1 MAISELS
8 LGKQIL
14 DKINNHDVYNSR
26 LRLKIQLSNIVGF
39 VVLFMIGSKFN
50 QLILCSIA
58 FVIVFVLTNIFWRFK
73 SVISS
78 SLLFD
83 YFERS
88 ADDDGFREFF
98 MGLFNSKDLLTVRDD
113 RVKISHF
120 LYEQDKRYDELKKIE
135 GIEIKPGIGL
145 YLFYISPCRCGY
157 FIP

>member
-39 VVLFMIGSKFN
+39 VVLFIIGSKFN

-98 MGLFNSKDLLTVRDD
+98 MGLFNSKGLLTVRDD

-135 GIEIKPGIGL
+135 TITNGMKGRGE
-145 YLFYISPCRCGY
+145 
-157 FIP
+157 

>member
-26 LRLKIQLSNIVGF
+26 LRFKIQLLNIVGF
-39 VVLFMIGSKFN
+39 VILFLVGSKFN

-58 FVIVFVLTNIFWRFK
+58 FVVVFVLTNLFWRFK

-135 GIEIKPGIGL
+135 TITNGMNGRGE
-145 YLFYISPCRCGY
+145 
-157 FIP
+157 

>member
-50 QLILCSIA
+50 QLILCLIA

-73 SVISS
+73 SAISS

-135 GIEIKPGIGL
+135 TITNGMKGRGE
-145 YLFYISPCRCGY
+145 
-157 FIP
+157 

>member
-39 VVLFMIGSKFN
+39 VVLFMIGIKFN

-73 SVISS
+73 SAISS

-135 GIEIKPGIGL
+135 TITNGMKGRGE
-145 YLFYISPCRCGY
+145 
-157 FIP
+157 

>member
-26 LRLKIQLSNIVGF
+26 LRLKIQLSNIIVF

-58 FVIVFVLTNIFWRFK
+58 FVSAFVLTNIFWRFK

-135 GIEIKPGIGL
+135 TITNGMKGRGE
-145 YLFYISPCRCGY
+145 
-157 FIP
+157 

>member
-50 QLILCSIA
+50 QMILCSIA

-73 SVISS
+73 SAISS

-135 GIEIKPGIGL
+135 TITNGMKGRGE
-145 YLFYISPCRCGY
+145 
-157 FIP
+157 

>member
-26 LRLKIQLSNIVGF
+26 LRLKIQLLNIVGF
-39 VVLFMIGSKFN
+39 VILFLVGSEFN
-50 QLILCSIA
+50 QLILCSIT
-58 FVIVFVLTNIFWRFK
+58 FVVVFVLTNIFCRFK

-113 RVKISHF
+113 RVKISRF

-135 GIEIKPGIGL
+135 TITNGMNGRGE
-145 YLFYISPCRCGY
+145 
-157 FIP
+157 

>member
-14 DKINNHDVYNSR
+14 DKINNHDVYNSK
-26 LRLKIQLSNIVGF
+26 LRLKIQLLNVVGF
-39 VVLFMIGSKFN
+39 VILFLVGNKFN

-58 FVIVFVLTNIFWRFK
+58 FVVVFLLTNIFLRYK

-135 GIEIKPGIGL
+135 TITNGMKGRGE
-145 YLFYISPCRCGY
+145 
-157 FIP
+157 

>member
-8 LGKQIL
+8 TGKQIL

-26 LRLKIQLSNIVGF
+26 LRLKILLLNIVGF
-39 VVLFMIGSKFN
+39 VILFLVGSKFN

-58 FVIVFVLTNIFWRFK
+58 FAVVFVLTNIFWRFK
-73 SVISS
+73 TVISS

-113 RVKISHF
+113 MAKISHF

-135 GIEIKPGIGL
+135 TITNGMNGRGE
-145 YLFYISPCRCGY
+145 
-157 FIP
+157 

>member
-26 LRLKIQLSNIVGF
+26 LRLKTQLSNIVGF
-39 VVLFMIGSKFN
+39 VVLFIIGSKFN

-58 FVIVFVLTNIFWRFK
+58 FVIVFVLTNIFRRFK

-135 GIEIKPGIGL
+135 TITNGMKGRGE
-145 YLFYISPCRCGY
+145 
-157 FIP
+157 

>member
-135 GIEIKPGIGL
+135 AITNGMKGRGE
-145 YLFYISPCRCGY
+145 
-157 FIP
+157 

>member
-14 DKINNHDVYNSR
+14 DKINNHDVYNSK
-26 LRLKIQLSNIVGF
+26 LRLKVQLLNVVGF
-39 VVLFMIGSKFN
+39 VILFLVGNKFN

-58 FVIVFVLTNIFWRFK
+58 FVAVFLLTNVFLRYK

-88 ADDDGFREFF
+88 ADDDRFREFF

-113 RVKISHF
+113 RKKIGHF
-120 LYEQDKRYDELKKIE
+120 LYEQEKRYNELKKIE
-135 GIEIKPGIGL
+135 TITNGMNGRRE
-145 YLFYISPCRCGY
+145 
-157 FIP
+157 

>member
-14 DKINNHDVYNSR
+14 DKINNHDVYNSMLC
-26 LRLKIQLSNIVGF
+26 LRIQLSNVVGF
-39 VVLFMIGSKFN
+39 VVLFLIGSKFN

-58 FVIVFVLTNIFWRFK
+58 FVIVFVLTNLFWRFK
-73 SVISS
+73 SVIPS

-98 MGLFNSKDLLTVRDD
+98 MGLFNSKDLLNVRDD

-135 GIEIKPGIGL
+135 TITNGMNGRGE
-145 YLFYISPCRCGY
+145 
-157 FIP
+157 

>member
-26 LRLKIQLSNIVGF
+26 LRLKIQLLNIVGF

-135 GIEIKPGIGL
+135 TITNGMKGRGE
-145 YLFYISPCRCGY
+145 
-157 FIP
+157 

>member
-1 MAISELS
+1 MAISELT

-58 FVIVFVLTNIFWRFK
+58 FFIVFVLTNIFWKFK

-135 GIEIKPGIGL
+135 TITNGMKGRGE
-145 YLFYISPCRCGY
+145 
-157 FIP
+157 

>member
-50 QLILCSIA
+50 QLILCLIA

-98 MGLFNSKDLLTVRDD
+98 YGAIQQQRFTYR
-113 RVKISHF
+113 
-120 LYEQDKRYDELKKIE
+120 
-135 GIEIKPGIGL
+135 PG
-145 YLFYISPCRCGY
+145 
-157 FIP
+157 

>member
-1 MAISELS
+1 
-8 LGKQIL
+8 
-14 DKINNHDVYNSR
+14 
-26 LRLKIQLSNIVGF
+26 
-39 VVLFMIGSKFN
+39 MIGSKFN

-73 SVISS
+73 SAISS

-135 GIEIKPGIGL
+135 TITNGMKGRGE
-145 YLFYISPCRCGY
+145 
-157 FIP
+157 

>member
-26 LRLKIQLSNIVGF
+26 LRLKIQLSNIVWF
-39 VVLFMIGSKFN
+39 VVLFIIGSKFN

-135 GIEIKPGIGL
+135 TITNGMKGRGE
-145 YLFYISPCRCGY
+145 
-157 FIP
+157 